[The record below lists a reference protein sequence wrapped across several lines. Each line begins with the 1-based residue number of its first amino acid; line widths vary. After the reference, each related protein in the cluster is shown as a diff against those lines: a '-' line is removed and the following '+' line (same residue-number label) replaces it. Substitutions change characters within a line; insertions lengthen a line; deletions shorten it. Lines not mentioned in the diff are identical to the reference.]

1 MTSGV
6 VRCCFLVVLVLS
18 FRFKW
23 GVVDIP
29 PTAAHC
35 RGVVGCLVD
44 GCWAVIGQLLVGR
57 WSIIKLREIQIFVV
71 VPVDRWQWQ
80 FENAAVGVRPRLGV
94 SSWKQPLCLGTA
106 SLISDLGK
114 PAAMADTINGQSS
127 L

>member
-44 GCWAVIGQLLVGR
+44 GYWTVVGQSLVGL
-57 WSIIKLREIQIFVV
+57 WLIIE
-71 VPVDRWQWQ
+71 
-80 FENAAVGVRPRLGV
+80 LGE
-94 SSWKQPLCLGTA
+94 SRIWYC
-106 SLISDLGK
+106 SD
-114 PAAMADTINGQSS
+114 
-127 L
+127 